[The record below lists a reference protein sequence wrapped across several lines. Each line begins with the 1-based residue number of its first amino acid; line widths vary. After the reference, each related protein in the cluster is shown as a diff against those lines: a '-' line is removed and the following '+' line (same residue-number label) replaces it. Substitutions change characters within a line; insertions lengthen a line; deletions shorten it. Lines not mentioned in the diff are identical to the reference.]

1 MSWSGH
7 PATLGRAVL
16 AQTRMELALTARRG
30 ENVLVTIVVPVVLL
44 VFFASL
50 GLIPATSSSLMDF
63 LVPGILALAIIST
76 GMVNLGIATAYERY
90 YGVLKRLGGSPLP
103 RWGLLLAK
111 ALAVLVL
118 EVFQVLILLAVAA
131 IGYGWTPHGGQ
142 LALAVVGLMLG
153 TIAFSA
159 IGLAMAGALRAEATL
174 AIANGLY
181 LLFLLLGD
189 VLMPTDHL
197 PPLLRP
203 LSQVLPATALSDTL
217 RFAFTGVP
225 SFPLLSAVLLLCWAV
240 VALLVATRTFRW
252 E

>member
-1 MSWSGH
+1 MSSSVQ
-7 PATLGRAVL
+7 RAIL
-16 AQTRMELALTARRG
+16 AQARMELKLTMRRG
-30 ENVLVTIVVPVVLL
+30 ENVLVTIVVPIVLL

-50 GLIPATSSSLMDF
+50 GLIPATNGGPMDF

-111 ALAVLVL
+111 AMSVLVL
-118 EVFQVLILLAVAA
+118 EVIQVALLLAVA
-131 IGYGWTPHGGQ
+131 IFGYGWLPHGGQ
-142 LALAVVGLMLG
+142 AVLAVVGLILG
-153 TIAFSA
+153 TLAFSA

-203 LSQVLPATALSDTL
+203 VSEVLPATALSDTL
-217 RFAFTGVP
+217 RFAFTGAP
-225 SFPLLSAVLLLCWAV
+225 SFPTLSAILLAAWAV
-240 VALLVATRTFRW
+240 GALVVATRTFKW